1 MFGNLFGGK
10 KKPTTAAGAGP
21 GGNAA
26 NAAKLKGLAEAN
38 KKAQAAAKA
47 KDQAPAAHRPAKLRR
62 ENLKRFTILAETG
75 RGSMSR
81 VYRALDTKSGRV
93 VCLKVQDREKTE
105 AALARAAQIG
115 RPTEGEIGAALTHP
129 NVVRTYEY
137 GLSTKK
143 EYYIVMEFVEGINLQ
158 ELRQSRVLDVAERAE
173 LLAQAASGLA
183 AVHAAGFIHRDIGP
197 KNLLVDH
204 NDRVKL
210 IDFGLTVPNTPTF
223 RRPGNRTGTINYMA
237 PELLRR
243 EPTDERIDIF
253 SFGATAFEFLAGRLP
268 FDAILS
274 VTDMMQRI
282 NSPPHDPAKL
292 NPRLPAPLCD
302 LLLKMLARL
311 PADRWP
317 KMATLPEA
325 FRAAAGLE

>member
-10 KKPTTAAGAGP
+10 KKEPAGANP
-21 GGNAA
+21 GAA
-26 NAAKLKGLAEAN
+26 RAKALADAAKKN
-38 KKAQAAAKA
+38 AAAKKA
-47 KDQAPAAHRPAKLRR
+47 AAPAPAAHRPAKLQRT
-62 ENLKRFTILAETG
+62 NLKRFTILAETG

-81 VYRALDTKSGRV
+81 VYRALDTKTGRV
-93 VCLKVQDREKTE
+93 VCLKVQDRAKTE
-105 AALARAAQIG
+105 AAVARAAQVG
-115 RPTEGEIGAALTHP
+115 RPTEGEIGAALIHP
-129 NVVRTYEY
+129 NVVKTYEF

-143 EYYIVMEFVEGINLQ
+143 EYYIVMEFVEGISLL
-158 ELRQSRVLDVAERAE
+158 EVRQSRVLDVPERVE

-183 AVHAAGFIHRDIGP
+183 AVHAAGFIHRDLGP
-197 KNLLVDH
+197 KNLLVDT

-223 RRPGNRTGTINYMA
+223 RRPGNRTGTLNYMA

-243 EPTDERIDIF
+243 EPTDERIDVF
-253 SFGATAFEFLAGRLP
+253 SFGATAFEFLTGRLP
-268 FDAILS
+268 FDAITS

-302 LLLKMLARL
+302 LLLKTLARL
-311 PADRWP
+311 PAERWP
-317 KMATLPEA
+317 RMATLPDALREA
-325 FRAAAGLE
+325 GGIG